1 MTRSDRYDRLDLGV
15 KGESLRVDMLEL
27 GIAVRTI
34 ARYCVAST
42 LSLIHNTVIASL
54 LGMRVAET
62 LCPIARRTETG
73 RKRLGRREE
82 PPPSLVEA
90 RTKSMVTCPNRHL
103 VSHDS
108 C

>member
-27 GIAVRTI
+27 GIAVTI

-42 LSLIHNTVIASL
+42 LSFLHNTVIASL

-62 LCPIARRTETG
+62 LCPIAHRAETG

-90 RTKSMVTCPNRHL
+90 RRRL
-103 VSHDS
+103 W
-108 C
+108 

>member
-27 GIAVRTI
+27 GIAVRM
-34 ARYCVAST
+34 
-42 LSLIHNTVIASL
+42 IASSL
-54 LGMRVAET
+54 VLRTWRQNCKRSSRLGMRVAET
-62 LCPIARRTETG
+62 LCPIARRAETG